1 MNPFEGYCELR
12 RLKYPAFGAVKGSDM
27 YNETD
32 DSSYKPELYKA
43 GTLYTP
49 IKVFGPVGDNQLLQR
64 WPYAESSSAR
74 NTNAPAF
81 PGYTTPIFYNAI
93 RPLCTCY
100 DKLRQEV

>member
-1 MNPFEGYCELR
+1 
-12 RLKYPAFGAVKGSDM
+12 M

-32 DSSYKPELYKA
+32 DSSYKPEKYKA

-74 NTNAPAF
+74 NNKTPAF
-81 PGYTTPIFYNAI
+81 PGYTSPIFWA
-93 RPLCTCY
+93 
-100 DKLRQEV
+100 Q